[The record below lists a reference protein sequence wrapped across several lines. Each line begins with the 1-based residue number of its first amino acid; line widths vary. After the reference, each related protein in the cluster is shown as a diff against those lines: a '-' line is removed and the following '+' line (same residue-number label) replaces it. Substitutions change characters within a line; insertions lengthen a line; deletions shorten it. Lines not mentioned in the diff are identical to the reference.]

1 MKLIQIFLLWVL
13 LTFSSFSENFN
24 EILIQGNSR
33 ISNETIELFS
43 KIPKNNVLD
52 ETSLNIILKNLY
64 ETGYFKD
71 VSVKIKDNKLF
82 IIVLENPIIQTVFI
96 KGVKTKKYSKGIEDL
111 LILKDRSSFNII
123 DVKKDEIS
131 INNFFKNNGY
141 YFVSVKSSIE
151 EIGINKINLTYDINR
166 GEKSKI
172 SKISFLGN
180 KKFKDSKLGSIIVSE
195 EYQFWKFLSGKKFLN
210 EGLISLDERL
220 LINFYKNKGY
230 FNIKIES
237 SSANYLGNNNFELI
251 YNIDAGEKYFF
262 SNLNLKIPSDYD
274 ISNFEDL
281 QTKFDLLENK
291 PYSLNEIEKILKEI
305 DKIALNKEYEF
316 LNSTVNEVVKDNLIS
331 LVFNIEESE
340 KVYVEKINIIG
351 NNVTLEEVI
360 RNNLFVDEGD
370 AFNKLLHAKSI
381 NKVKSLN
388 FFKKVESEIINGSDD
403 NMKIINLSVEEK
415 PTGEISAGAGV
426 GTSGGTVS
434 FGVKENN
441 FLGKGIEFTSDLS
454 VSSETVKGILLVE
467 NPNYL
472 GTDMLV
478 NFSMESTTTD
488 RLKNYGYK
496 SSKTGLSI
504 GNGFEFYEDLFLRTG
519 ISSYIEKIKTDSTAS
534 ATVKK
539 QKGSFFDTY
548 FNYSFDYDKR
558 NQKYQPSSGYSSK
571 FTQAVPLISESYSLK
586 NSYNYQLYNE
596 FLDNN
601 VASFNF
607 YAASVNSLSNKN
619 VKLSDRVFIPSNK
632 LRGFEQGKV
641 GPIDG
646 SDYVGGNY
654 AAVVNVSTTLPQ
666 ILPNSQNTEFSIFFD
681 AGNVWGIDYSSSLSD
696 NSAIRSSIG
705 IAVDLFTPIGP
716 LSFSLSEVISKGKND
731 ITESFRFNLGTTF

>member
-71 VSVKIKDNKLF
+71 VSVKIKDKKLF

-141 YFVSVKSSIE
+141 YFVSVKSSVE

>member
-71 VSVKIKDNKLF
+71 VSVKIKDKKLF

-141 YFVSVKSSIE
+141 YFVSVKSSVE

-230 FNIKIES
+230 FNIKIQS